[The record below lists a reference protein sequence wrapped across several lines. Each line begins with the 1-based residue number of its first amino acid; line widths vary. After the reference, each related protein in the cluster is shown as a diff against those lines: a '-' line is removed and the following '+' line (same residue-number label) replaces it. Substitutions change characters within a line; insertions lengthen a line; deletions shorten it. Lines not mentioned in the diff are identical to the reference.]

1 VSALS
6 PARPVRLASGRGLV
20 RTLGPAAV
28 LGALVLVVWQ
38 SVVSLG
44 GIQAYLLPA
53 PTTIAATLVSDAPQ
67 LLQAAIP
74 TSTAIVSA
82 VALGGILGVVGAI
95 MISLFEGVAK
105 VVLSLVAIASCA
117 PIIAL
122 APIFNA
128 WFGSTSLMS
137 KIAVATVAVAFPV
150 VVNTTRGLLRVDPLH
165 RELLESISGTRR
177 QLLWFV
183 RLPGALPSLF
193 DGLRIGSTMSVIAV
207 IVAEYFGGTAQALG
221 VVIANSAAVSR
232 FDLTW
237 AAVALASAIGL
248 ALYALVALLE
258 ALVVPWRRT
267 LAS

>member
-1 VSALS
+1 MSAFS
-6 PARPVRLASGRGLV
+6 PARPVRFSAGTGAIRALA
-20 RTLGPAAV
+20 PAAV
-28 LGALVLVVWQ
+28 LGAVVLALWQ

-53 PTTIAATLVSDAPQ
+53 PTTIAAALVSDAPQ
-67 LLQAAIP
+67 LLAAAVP
-74 TSTAIVSA
+74 TTTAIVSA
-82 VALGGILGVVGAI
+82 VVLGGILGVVGAI
-95 MISLFEGVAK
+95 IITLFEGVAK
-105 VVLSLVAIASCA
+105 VVLSLVAVASCA
-117 PIIAL
+117 PIVAL

-165 RELLESISGTRR
+165 RELLDSLSGTRG

-248 ALYALVALLE
+248 ALYALVALVE
-258 ALVVPWRRT
+258 ALVVPWRRA

>member
-1 VSALS
+1 MSALT
-6 PARPVRLASGRGLV
+6 PVRPVRFSTGKGVVRALA
-20 RTLGPAAV
+20 PAAV
-28 LGALVLVVWQ
+28 LGALVLVLWQ
-38 SVVSLG
+38 GVVSLG

-53 PTTIAATLVSDAPQ
+53 PTTIAAALASDATP
-67 LLQAAIP
+67 LLAAAVP
-74 TSTAIVSA
+74 TTTAIVSA
-82 VALGGILGVVGAI
+82 VVLGGILGVLGAI
-95 MISLFEGVAK
+95 VITLFEGVAK

-117 PIIAL
+117 PIVAL

-128 WFGSTSLMS
+128 WFGSTSLTS

-165 RELLESISGTRR
+165 RELLDSLSATRG
-177 QLLWFV
+177 QLLWLV

-248 ALYALVALLE
+248 ALYALVALVE
-258 ALVVPWRRT
+258 ALVVPWRRA